1 MGETKSMAALR
12 YAFPKTVPV
21 MAGYLV
27 LGTAYGILMNVN
39 GYGIWWAVLIS
50 IFVYAGSLQYL
61 GITFFA
67 AVVNPWY
74 AFFMSLMLNARHLF
88 YGLSM
93 LDKYKDGGKLKPY
106 LIFALTDETF
116 SVLCNEEVPEGI
128 NKYHVYF
135 FASLLDHLYWV
146 TGALIGSLAGGLIRF
161 DTAGMDFALTALF
174 VVIFVDQWKSGQ
186 GHKAALA
193 GVGASALCVAV
204 FGQSVFI
211 IPAMILIL
219 TIITAWY
226 FKEKREEKRL

>member
-1 MGETKSMAALR
+1 MEETKSMAALR

-67 AVVNPWY
+67 AAVNPWY

-193 GVGASALCVAV
+193 GAGASALCVAV

-219 TIITAWY
+219 IIITAWY

>member
-1 MGETKSMAALR
+1 MAALR